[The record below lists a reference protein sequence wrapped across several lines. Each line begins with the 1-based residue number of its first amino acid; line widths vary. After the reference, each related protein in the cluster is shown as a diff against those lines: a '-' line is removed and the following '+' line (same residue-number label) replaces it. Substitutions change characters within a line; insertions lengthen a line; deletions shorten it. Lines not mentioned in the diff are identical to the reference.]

1 MDISRSPERKE
12 VLSKIDVYVRGYGR
26 SPRLTV
32 SVNHTYDPTLPV
44 PYDDIDEEPDVSR
57 MRNDENWAFS
67 FRYSDKDRP
76 YIAYMDQTD
85 DNIMCAMR
93 RIQEYI
99 VNRYFFNTVLV
110 EIPMYISFYKEKED
124 GFFNPLRIGEKLC
137 RT

>member
-1 MDISRSPERKE
+1 MDISRSPERKA
-12 VLSKIDVYVRGYGR
+12 VLSKIDVFVRGYGR
-26 SPRLTV
+26 SPRFTV
-32 SVNHTYDPTLPV
+32 SVRHVSDPTFPV
-44 PYDDIDEEPDVSR
+44 PYNDIDEEPDVSR
-57 MRNDENWAFS
+57 MRNDENWSFA

-124 GFFNPLRIGEKLC
+124 GLFNPLRIGQKLC